1 MEYIALQ
8 IYRSANFQQKR
19 QTFQVASFVCV
30 YARIHIGAADFGW
43 GAASMSGQQPERS
56 AKSGQQGRGRE
67 GDLQNE
73 RDVASV
79 ARDSY
84 GHLPH
89 NGRTDG
95 RMGEWCRPTPMVS

>member
-1 MEYIALQ
+1 MTCPTPNIDSD
-8 IYRSANFQQKR
+8 I
-19 QTFQVASFVCV
+19 VM
-30 YARIHIGAADFGW
+30 GW

-56 AKSGQQGRGRE
+56 AKSGQGHGRGRE

-79 ARDSY
+79 VHRDAF

-89 NGRTDG
+89 NGRTNG
-95 RMGEWCRPTPMVS
+95 VAQPNGVARNRVSDILRQRERESRDRNI

>member
-1 MEYIALQ
+1 MTCPTPNIDSD
-8 IYRSANFQQKR
+8 I
-19 QTFQVASFVCV
+19 VM
-30 YARIHIGAADFGW
+30 GW
-43 GAASMSGQQPERS
+43 GAAYMSGQQPEQS
-56 AKSGQQGRGRE
+56 AKSGQHQGRGRE

-79 ARDSY
+79 VQRDAF

-95 RMGEWCRPTPMVS
+95 RMVSQPNGVARNRVSDILRQRQEYLNS